1 MDEALEEI
9 SEAITA
15 YESGDYTTALQQALP
30 FATGGNPLAQTLVG
44 HFFGEGLGVEK
55 NSVEAFK
62 WLRKAAEQ
70 GFAEAQ
76 FSVGHYYDLGDGVP
90 VNKVRAYMWYSL
102 AVAQGN
108 EIAAPPLQY
117 LDEHMSSS
125 DISKAQE
132 LAIDWWEKHNN

>member
-1 MDEALEEI
+1 MKVVIILQPFSKPYLLPRAAIHWLKQWLAIFSGTGSALK
-9 SEAITA
+9 
-15 YESGDYTTALQQALP
+15 
-30 FATGGNPLAQTLVG
+30 
-44 HFFGEGLGVEK
+44 K